1 MHYTVWQLHNSV
13 AQYADFFFL
22 LDFSSVVVEI
32 VQTNLS
38 QYSPLLLQ
46 LNYDFFHSSSHT
58 LLLM

>member
-13 AQYADFFFL
+13 AQYADFFS

>member
-1 MHYTVWQLHNSV
+1 MLI
-13 AQYADFFFL
+13 FFL